1 MVEKIDPF
9 IKIRRDLHL
18 IPEVGLEEYKTRDY
32 LLKIIQQLPQ
42 EQLEIK
48 VDETAILVR
57 VKGTEGNRTIGW
69 RTDIDGLPVVE
80 KTDLAFESTHEGR
93 MHACGHDVH
102 MAITLGILT
111 HFSEHPAKDHL
122 VFFFQP
128 AEETVS
134 GAKIYYDK
142 GFLNEWMP
150 DEFYALHVDPNRPV
164 GTIATKEGT
173 LFASTCDLTV
183 DFHGIG
189 GHAAYPQESN
199 DMVVAASQFV
209 NQVQTIVSRNVNPVE
224 GAVVTLG
231 SFHAGTTGNVISDH
245 ARIEGTIRALTKD
258 MSYRV
263 QKRFK
268 EIAQG
273 IEMTYQCK
281 VDVDL
286 NMYGYL
292 PVINTPKETE
302 AFVQFMKHRADVH
315 YEAAGTAMT
324 GEDFGYL
331 LDKVPGTMFWLGV
344 DTPYGLHHPQMS
356 PKEEAIPFAIKTVR
370 DFLEAKAN
378 HVLEQE
384 KAALS

>member
-1 MVEKIDPF
+1 MEKLDPF

-18 IPEVGLEEYKTRDY
+18 IPEVGLKEYKTRDY
-32 LLKIIQQLPQ
+32 LLNVIQQLPQ
-42 EQLEIK
+42 EHLDIK

-57 VKGTEGNRTIGW
+57 VRGTEGKRTIGW
-69 RTDIDGLPVVE
+69 RTDIDGLPVIE
-80 KTDLAFESTHEGR
+80 KTNLAFESAHEGR

-111 HFSEHPAKDHL
+111 HFSEHPVKDHV

-142 GFLNEWMP
+142 GFLNEWLP

-173 LFASTCDLTV
+173 LFASTCDLIV
-183 DFHGIG
+183 DFHGVG
-189 GHAAYPQESN
+189 GHAAYPHESN

-258 MSYRV
+258 MSYMV

-281 VDVDL
+281 VDVEL
-286 NMYGYL
+286 NMFGYF
-292 PVINTPKETE
+292 PVINTPIETE
-302 AFVQFMKHRADVH
+302 TFVQFMKNQADVH
-315 YEAAGTAMT
+315 YEEAGTAMT

-356 PKEEAIPFAIKTVR
+356 PKEEAIPFAIKAVR
-370 DFLEAKAN
+370 DFLEAKGN
-378 HVLEQE
+378 HVLEQQ
-384 KAALS
+384 KVAVN

>member
-48 VDETAILVR
+48 VDETAILVK
-57 VKGTEGNRTIGW
+57 VNGTEGNRTIGW

-302 AFVQFMKHRADVH
+302 AFVQFMKNRADVH
-315 YEAAGTAMT
+315 YEEAGTAMT

-378 HVLEQE
+378 HVY
-384 KAALS
+384 

>member
-42 EQLEIK
+42 EHLEIK

-80 KTDLAFESTHEGR
+80 KTDLTFESTHEGR

-302 AFVQFMKHRADVH
+302 AFVQFMKNRADVH
-315 YEAAGTAMT
+315 YEEAGTAMT

>member
-1 MVEKIDPF
+1 MEKLDPF
-9 IKIRRDLHL
+9 VKIRRDLHL
-18 IPEVGLEEYKTRDY
+18 IPEVGLKEFKTRDY
-32 LLKIIQQLPQ
+32 LLKVIQQLPQ
-42 EQLEIK
+42 KHLEVK

-57 VKGTEGNRTIGW
+57 VRGTEGNRTIGW
-69 RTDIDGLPVVE
+69 RTDIDGLPVSE
-80 KTDLAFESTHEGR
+80 KTDLAFGSIHEGR

-102 MAITLGILT
+102 MAITLGILA
-111 HFSEHPAKDHL
+111 HFSEHPVKDHM

-142 GFLNEWMP
+142 GFLNEWLP

-173 LFASTCDLTV
+173 LFASTCDLVV
-183 DFHGIG
+183 DFHGVG

-258 MSYRV
+258 MSYMV
-263 QKRFK
+263 QKRFT

-302 AFVQFMKHRADVH
+302 TFVQFMKNHADVR
-315 YEAAGTAMT
+315 YEEAGTAMT

-331 LDKVPGTMFWLGV
+331 LDKIPGTMFWLGV

-356 PKEEAIPFAIKTVR
+356 PKEEAIPFAIKTVG
-370 DFLEAKAN
+370 DFLEAKGN
-378 HVLEQE
+378 YVLEQE
-384 KAALS
+384 KVALS

>member
-32 LLKIIQQLPQ
+32 LLKIIQHLPQ

-48 VDETAILVR
+48 VDETAILVK
-57 VKGTEGNRTIGW
+57 VNGTEGNRTIGW

-183 DFHGIG
+183 DFHGVG

-302 AFVQFMKHRADVH
+302 AFVQFMKNRADVH
-315 YEAAGTAMT
+315 YEEAGTAMT

-356 PKEEAIPFAIKTVR
+356 PKEEAIPFAIKAVR

-384 KAALS
+384 KVALS

>member
-42 EQLEIK
+42 EHLEIK

-302 AFVQFMKHRADVH
+302 AFVQFMKNRADVH
-315 YEAAGTAMT
+315 YEEAGTAMT

-384 KAALS
+384 KVALS

>member
-315 YEAAGTAMT
+315 YEEAGTAMT

>member
-48 VDETAILVR
+48 VDETAILVK
-57 VKGTEGNRTIGW
+57 VNGTEGNRTIGW

-183 DFHGIG
+183 DFHGVG

-302 AFVQFMKHRADVH
+302 AFVQFMKNRADVH
-315 YEAAGTAMT
+315 YEEAGTAMT

-356 PKEEAIPFAIKTVR
+356 PKEKAIPFAIKAVR

-384 KAALS
+384 KVALS

>member
-302 AFVQFMKHRADVH
+302 AFVQFMKNRADVH
-315 YEAAGTAMT
+315 YEEAGTAMT

-384 KAALS
+384 KVALS

>member
-42 EQLEIK
+42 EHLEIK

-80 KTDLAFESTHEGR
+80 KTDLTFESTHEGR

-245 ARIEGTIRALTKD
+245 AHIEGTIRALTKD

-315 YEAAGTAMT
+315 YEEAGTAMT

-356 PKEEAIPFAIKTVR
+356 PKEEAIPFAIKTVC

-384 KAALS
+384 KVALS

>member
-42 EQLEIK
+42 EHLEIK

-80 KTDLAFESTHEGR
+80 KTDLTFESTHEGR

-245 ARIEGTIRALTKD
+245 ARIEGTIRALTKG

-302 AFVQFMKHRADVH
+302 AFVQFMKNRADVH
-315 YEAAGTAMT
+315 YEEAGTAMT

-384 KAALS
+384 KVALS

>member
-48 VDETAILVR
+48 VDETAILVK
-57 VKGTEGNRTIGW
+57 VNGTEGNRTIGW

-80 KTDLAFESTHEGR
+80 KTDLVFESTHEGR

-183 DFHGIG
+183 DFHGVG

-302 AFVQFMKHRADVH
+302 AFVQFMKNRADVH
-315 YEAAGTAMT
+315 YEEAGTAMT

-356 PKEEAIPFAIKTVR
+356 PKEEAIPFAIKAVR

-384 KAALS
+384 KVALS